1 MLSTLA
7 KKNQA
12 LHLAI
17 KIECH
22 TILAEVFLRLT
33 VAQMNGDE
41 GVAVLLKELDSIVWQ
56 TQWKVFLPLSRNSR
70 DSRGTTECK
79 SLTITLEPS
88 LLLN

>member
-17 KIECH
+17 KIKCH

-41 GVAVLLKELDSIVWQ
+41 GVAVLLKELDSIV
-56 TQWKVFLPLSRNSR
+56 
-70 DSRGTTECK
+70 
-79 SLTITLEPS
+79 
-88 LLLN
+88 